1 MMKTKMQNI
10 ETAEVHKRSS
20 GGGLNLPNALTVAR
34 MFLTPVFIVLFL
46 SGFRLSGLIAY
57 VAGCITDFL
66 DGKIARKY
74 NLITAFGKLADP
86 VADKM
91 LTTAALL
98 VLMQA
103 GYCSIYIVFIVLT
116 REFAVTSM
124 RLAASA
130 QGTVIPANIWG
141 KLKTSSQMLFT
152 ILIMLL
158 MIFEEKGALPAGLP
172 LAVISGVLLWI
183 TAVLA
188 VISGVIYL
196 INGARVIDF
205 SK

>member
-1 MMKTKMQNI
+1 M
-10 ETAEVHKRSS
+10 
-20 GGGLNLPNALTVAR
+20 NLPNKLTLIR
-34 MFLTPVFIVLFL
+34 MVLTPVFLFVFMAQ
-46 SGFRLSGLIAY
+46 SIPYHCFIGLAVY

-74 NLITAFGKLADP
+74 NLITTFGKLADP

-98 VLMQA
+98 ALMDA
-103 GYCSIYIVFIVLT
+103 GLCNLYIVFIVLT
-116 REFAVTSM
+116 REFAVTSV

-130 QGTVIPANIWG
+130 QGVVIPANVWG
-141 KLKTSSQMLFT
+141 KLKTVSQMVST

-158 MIFEEKGALPAGLP
+158 LSLSEAGILGSEFP
-172 LAVISGVLLWI
+172 LALISSVLLWI

-188 VISGVIYL
+188 VISGIIY
-196 INGARVIDF
+196 IKDGVKEIDF

>member
-1 MMKTKMQNI
+1 M
-10 ETAEVHKRSS
+10 
-20 GGGLNLPNALTVAR
+20 NLPNKLTVIR
-34 MFLTPVFIVLFL
+34 MVLTPAFLVIFLTPFIPYHYFL
-46 SGFRLSGLIAY
+46 GLAVYI
-57 VAGCITDFL
+57 AGCVTDFL

-74 NLITAFGKLADP
+74 NLVTTFGKLADP

-98 VLMQA
+98 ALMDA
-103 GYCSIYIVFIVLT
+103 GHCSLYIVFIVLT
-116 REFAVTSM
+116 REFAVTSV

-130 QGTVIPANIWG
+130 QGVVIPANIWG
-141 KLKTSSQMLFT
+141 KLKTVSQMVST

-158 MIFEEKGALPAGLP
+158 MALTDSGILTESFP
-172 LAVISGVLLWI
+172 LSIISSVLLWI

-188 VISGVIYL
+188 VISGIIY
-196 INGARVIDF
+196 IKDGVKVIDF

>member
-1 MMKTKMQNI
+1 M
-10 ETAEVHKRSS
+10 
-20 GGGLNLPNALTVAR
+20 NLPNKLTVVR
-34 MFLTPVFIVLFL
+34 MVLTPVFLVVFMAPFIPYHCFL
-46 SGFRLSGLIAY
+46 GLAVY
-57 VAGCITDFL
+57 AVGCITDFL

-74 NLITAFGKLADP
+74 NLITTFGKLADP

-98 VLMQA
+98 ALMDA

-116 REFAVTSM
+116 REFAVTSV

-130 QGTVIPANIWG
+130 QGVVIPANIWG
-141 KLKTSSQMLFT
+141 KLKTVSQMVST

-158 MIFEEKGALPAGLP
+158 MALIEAGLLDGSLP
-172 LAVISGVLLWI
+172 LSVISSVLLWI

-188 VISGVIYL
+188 VISGIIY
-196 INGARVIDF
+196 IKDGVKVIDF

>member
-1 MMKTKMQNI
+1 M
-10 ETAEVHKRSS
+10 
-20 GGGLNLPNALTVAR
+20 NLPNKLTVVR
-34 MFLTPVFIVLFL
+34 MVLTPVFLVVFMAPFIPYHCFL
-46 SGFRLSGLIAY
+46 GLAVY
-57 VAGCITDFL
+57 AVGCITDFL

-74 NLITAFGKLADP
+74 NLITTFGKLADP

-98 VLMQA
+98 ALMDA

-116 REFAVTSM
+116 REFAVTSV

-130 QGTVIPANIWG
+130 QGVVIPANIWG
-141 KLKTSSQMLFT
+141 KLKTVSQMVST

-158 MIFEEKGALPAGLP
+158 MALIEAGLLDGSLP
-172 LAVISGVLLWI
+172 LGVISSVLLWI

-188 VISGVIYL
+188 VISGIIY
-196 INGARVIDF
+196 IKDGVKVIDF

>member
-1 MMKTKMQNI
+1 M
-10 ETAEVHKRSS
+10 
-20 GGGLNLPNALTVAR
+20 NLPNKLTVIR
-34 MFLTPVFIVLFL
+34 MVLTPVFLVVFMAPFIPYHYF
-46 SGFRLSGLIAY
+46 FGLAVY
-57 VAGCITDFL
+57 AVGCITDFL

-74 NLITAFGKLADP
+74 NLITTFGKLADP

-98 VLMQA
+98 ALMDA

-116 REFAVTSM
+116 REFAVTSV

-130 QGTVIPANIWG
+130 QGVVIPANIWG
-141 KLKTSSQMLFT
+141 KLKTVSQMVST

-158 MIFEEKGALPAGLP
+158 MALIEANLINSQFP
-172 LAVISGVLLWI
+172 LGVISSVLLWI

-188 VISGVIYL
+188 VVSGLIY
-196 INGARVIDF
+196 IKDGVKVIDF

>member
-1 MMKTKMQNI
+1 M
-10 ETAEVHKRSS
+10 V
-20 GGGLNLPNALTVAR
+20 
-34 MFLTPVFIVLFL
+34 LTPVFLIVFMAPFIPYHYFL
-46 SGFRLSGLIAY
+46 GLAVY

-74 NLITAFGKLADP
+74 NLITTFGKLADP

-98 VLMQA
+98 ALMDA
-103 GYCSIYIVFIVLT
+103 GYCSLYIVFIVLT
-116 REFAVTSM
+116 REFAVTSV

-130 QGTVIPANIWG
+130 QGVVIPANIWG
-141 KLKTSSQMLFT
+141 KLKTVSQMVST

-158 MIFEEKGALPAGLP
+158 MALLQAGILP
-172 LAVISGVLLWI
+172 EAFPLTIVSSVLLWI

-188 VISGVIYL
+188 VVSGIIY
-196 INGARVIDF
+196 IKDGVKQIDF